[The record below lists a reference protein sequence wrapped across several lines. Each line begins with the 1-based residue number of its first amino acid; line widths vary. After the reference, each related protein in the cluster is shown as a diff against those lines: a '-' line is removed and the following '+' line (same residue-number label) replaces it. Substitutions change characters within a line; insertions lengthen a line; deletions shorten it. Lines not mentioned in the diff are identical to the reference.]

1 MSQNVSL
8 AEYISQTQRG
18 LTGRIFGPD
27 FMKKS
32 MTTGLNTSATTYQNV
47 YGRKVWDALNNRTV
61 MYNALKKVAW
71 GNTAGWVL
79 RTDRGSGRMRA
90 VTETGSLPT
99 IDVSNYTGVYT
110 LPKIIAADF
119 GVPIKS
125 IVVNT
130 LEGGMGDILATELQA
145 TERDF
150 VKGVNQMIM
159 SGSAH
164 SISAIDT
171 AVATAFTVPTA
182 VCNHFQIGD
191 QIGWYDLNN
200 TPAHRTTSVTVSSVN
215 SSTGVVQLSGAATDT
230 AGSST
235 NLEIGDVVYV
245 IGRAGLTSLD
255 DLIAENDELVGAG
268 KADTTCYNLT
278 VGSRTSGTYAAG
290 AYVSRNTGV
299 GRALSLNLI
308 DTCIQKVRERGG
320 EPKLITMGWDQYFN
334 LERLLN
340 AHQRYLGQET
350 FQVGVGDERTLEGTR
365 TGLILSTYM
374 GIPILPDP
382 DCAKSSTSSGVA
394 ALGSNVYVL
403 DTDYME
409 IAVAMQPQYIENRDF
424 FAATAMVVRGLIY
437 MMAETRCT
445 RFDVQA
451 KIADL
456 SA

>member
-1 MSQNVSL
+1 MSQDTSL
-8 AEYISQTQRG
+8 AEFISQTQRG
-18 LTGRIFGPD
+18 LHGRVFGPD
-27 FMKKS
+27 FLKKNTYL
-32 MTTGLNTSATTYQNV
+32 TTASTTFQQT
-47 YGRKVWDALNNRTV
+47 YGRKIWDALNNRTV

-71 GNTAGWVL
+71 GSTAGWVL

-90 VTETGSLPT
+90 VTETGALPT
-99 IDVSNYTGVYT
+99 IDVSNYQGVYT

-150 VKGVNQMIM
+150 VKGVNQQLMA
-159 SGSAH
+159 GSAH
-164 SISAIDT
+164 SISASGT
-171 AVATAFTVPTA
+171 SATFTVPTG
-182 VCNHFQIGD
+182 VCEHFKIGD
-191 QIGWYDLNN
+191 TINWYDQSAS
-200 TPAHRTTSVTVSSVN
+200 TYRAPTAITVSSIDTT
-215 SSTGVVQLSGAATDT
+215 TGEVTLSGAAT
-230 AGSST
+230 AGGQD
-235 NLEIGDVVYV
+235 LAAGDVVYV
-245 IGRAGLTSLD
+245 IARSGLTGLD
-255 DLIAENDELVGAG
+255 DICMEDAAAVGG
-268 KADTTCYNLT
+268 KGSAVDVYNVTT
-278 VGSRTSGTYAAG
+278 RTAGTYAA
-290 AYVSRNTGV
+290 AANVSYSGTGV
-299 GRALSLNLI
+299 GRALTLNMI
-308 DTCIQKVRERGG
+308 DACIQKVRERGG

-340 AHQRYLGQET
+340 AHQRYMGQET

-365 TGLILSTYM
+365 TGLVLSTYM

-382 DCAKSSTSSGVA
+382 DAPKSETASGAA

-403 DTDYME
+403 DTDYIE

-424 FAATAMVVRGLIY
+424 FAANAMVVRGLIY

-451 KIADL
+451 KVADL
-456 SA
+456 LA